1 MAAYYSNP
9 LDYLGKNICFN
20 DLDAQ
25 KHLGITTQNLYHGKV
40 VAVLVP
46 YDPQEI
52 EYSFLIR
59 SPEPYPDGFPRE
71 DFYDL
76 SEMEILSTSD

>member
-1 MAAYYSNP
+1 MAACYSNP

-25 KHLGITTQNLYHGKV
+25 KHLGTESICNGKV

-59 SPEPYPDGFPRE
+59 SPVPYPDGSFRE
-71 DFYDL
+71 DFYDF
-76 SEMEILSTSD
+76 SEMEISSILD

>member
-1 MAAYYSNP
+1 MAACYFNP

-25 KHLGITTQNLYHGKV
+25 KHLGIETLYNGKV

-52 EYSFLIR
+52 EYSLLIR
-59 SPEPYPDGFPRE
+59 SPEAYPDGSPRE

-76 SEMEILSTSD
+76 SEMEILSILD

>member
-25 KHLGITTQNLYHGKV
+25 KHLGITMQNLYHGKV

-59 SPEPYPDGFPRE
+59 SPEPYPDGSPRE

-76 SEMEILSTSD
+76 SKMEILSTSD

>member
-1 MAAYYSNP
+1 MAACYSNP

-25 KHLGITTQNLYHGKV
+25 KHLNTTAQQLYNGKV

-52 EYSFLIR
+52 EYSLLIR
-59 SPEPYPDGFPRE
+59 SPEAYPDGSPRQ

-76 SEMEILSTSD
+76 SEMEILSIFD